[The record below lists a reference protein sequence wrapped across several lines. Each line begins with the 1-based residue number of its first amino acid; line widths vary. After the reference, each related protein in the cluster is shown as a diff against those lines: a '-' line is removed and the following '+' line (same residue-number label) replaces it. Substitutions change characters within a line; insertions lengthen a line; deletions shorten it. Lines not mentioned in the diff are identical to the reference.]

1 MKVNQMQLDL
11 SKLTR
16 RKPDMKNVTAPRF
29 KFPGWR
35 LVTSSGMVIPEEE
48 FANNKPQ
55 DIAIELPRNPSHATL
70 TLKFD
75 GDCCWCIEARCL
87 QRHWQHVFCNVGG
100 DFETVVKA
108 AENFI
113 LQAVSRQD
121 YRVIRPRDPE
131 IRNFNAF
138 VADLDELM
146 GIWRS
151 DKI

>member
-1 MKVNQMQLDL
+1 MQFDL

-16 RKPDMKNVTAPRF
+16 RKPDMKNVAAPRF

-48 FANNKPQ
+48 FVNNKPQ

-70 TLKFD
+70 TLKCD
-75 GDCCWCIEARCL
+75 GDCWCVKARCL
-87 QRHWQHVFCNVGG
+87 QRYEQHVFCNVGG
-100 DFETVVKA
+100 DFETTVKA

-138 VADLDELM
+138 IADLDELM

-151 DKI
+151 DKN

>member
-1 MKVNQMQLDL
+1 MQLDL

-35 LVTSSGMVIPEEE
+35 LVTSSGMVIPEDE
-48 FANNKPQ
+48 FANNKPH

-70 TLKFD
+70 VLKPD
-75 GDCCWCIEARCL
+75 ASGDVWYIEARCL
-87 QRHWQHVFCNVGG
+87 QRYEQHVFCNVGD

-131 IRNFNAF
+131 LRNFNAF

-146 GIWRS
+146 LIWRS
-151 DKI
+151 DKN